1 MGKKKRALKAE
12 LDLLR
17 SYIERE
23 RERNEAIIRFKDQR
37 IHAIQQSMSTEDAQ
51 RMTLLYK
58 KCIELENENATIKV
72 VNDKLVKLSSDLND
86 KLKYKH
92 RVIDEYHDFLKKHGF
107 QVGDDNADDFDYDA
121 AILAITKHSVN
132 ESEPF
137 WYMTEDS
144 SEANP

>member
-1 MGKKKRALKAE
+1 MGKKRKALKAE

-58 KCIELENENATIKV
+58 KCIELESENASLKRELADLHAELD
-72 VNDKLVKLSSDLND
+72 DKGVITCSVSD
-86 KLKYKH
+86 
-92 RVIDEYHDFLKKHGF
+92 I
-107 QVGDDNADDFDYDA
+107 VGD
-121 AILAITKHSVN
+121 
-132 ESEPF
+132 
-137 WYMTEDS
+137 MQ
-144 SEANP
+144 